1 MENRKRR
8 FALSS
13 DTDKPVS
20 SATIR
25 PMVERDI
32 DLITSMEK
40 IIFSDPWPRTAFVE
54 QLKGPYWGGLVAE
67 VEGNIVG
74 YACYLIVADESHLTN
89 IAVDPAWRRK
99 SIAKLLLE
107 RILQVVAEFDCT
119 LILLEVRPSNT
130 EAIRFYEKYNF
141 ELLYR
146 RPNYYRRPIEDALV
160 MVRHL
165 TDDKD
170 MN

>member
-1 MENRKRR
+1 M
-8 FALSS
+8 
-13 DTDKPVS
+13 DKQVS
-20 SATIR
+20 KFTIR
-25 PMVERDI
+25 PMVDADI
-32 DLITSMEK
+32 DRVMEMEK
-40 IIFSDPWPRTAFVE
+40 IAFSDPWPRTAFVE
-54 QLKGPYWGGLVAE
+54 QLKGPYWGAIIAE
-67 VEGNIVG
+67 QDGAIVG

-99 SIAKLLLE
+99 SVAKLLLD
-107 RILQVVAEFDCT
+107 RILQIVAEFDCT

-130 EAIRFYEKYNF
+130 EAISFYEKYDF

-170 MN
+170 LK

>member
-1 MENRKRR
+1 M
-8 FALSS
+8 
-13 DTDKPVS
+13 DKQVS
-20 SATIR
+20 KFTIR
-25 PMVERDI
+25 PMIDADI
-32 DLITSMEK
+32 DRVMEMEK
-40 IIFSDPWPRTAFVE
+40 VAFSDPWPRTAFVE
-54 QLKGPYWGGLVAE
+54 QLKGPYWGAIVAE
-67 VEGNIVG
+67 EDGTIVG

-99 SIAKLLLE
+99 SVAKLLLD
-107 RILQVVAEFDCT
+107 RILQIVAEFDCT
-119 LILLEVRPSNT
+119 LILLEVRPSNV
-130 EAIRFYEKYNF
+130 EAISFYEKYDF

-170 MN
+170 LK

>member
-1 MENRKRR
+1 MENHRR
-8 FALSS
+8 SFALNS

-20 SATIR
+20 SISVR
-25 PMVERDI
+25 PMVEADI
-32 DLITSMEK
+32 ERVMEMERVA
-40 IIFSDPWPRTAFVE
+40 FTDPWPRTAFVE
-54 QLKGPYWGGLVAE
+54 QLKGPYWGAIVAE
-67 VEGNIVG
+67 RDGTIIG
-74 YACYLIVADESHLTN
+74 YGCYLIVADESHLTN

-99 SIAKLLLE
+99 SVAKLLLD
-107 RILQVVAEFDCT
+107 RILQIVAEFDCT
-119 LILLEVRPSNT
+119 LILLEVRPSNV